1 MRYTYPEHQASGKS
15 AKFQEEHAM
24 KKLILLAAS
33 AAFLSPAL
41 ISSAGAQSVSVR
53 VGEPGY
59 RAYSQQRIV
68 TTGPNC
74 RTTTVRTKRPNGTT
88 SVRKIRKCD

>member
-1 MRYTYPEHQASGKS
+1 MR
-15 AKFQEEHAM
+15 
-24 KKLILLAAS
+24 KLVLLAA
-33 AAFLSPAL
+33 ATAFLSPAL
-41 ISSAGAQSVSVR
+41 ISSTSAQSVSVR
-53 VGEPGY
+53 VGDPGY

-88 SVRKIRKCD
+88 WVRKIRKCD

>member
-1 MRYTYPEHQASGKS
+1 
-15 AKFQEEHAM
+15 M
-24 KKLILLAAS
+24 KKLILLTAAG
-33 AAFLSPAL
+33 AFLTPVV
-41 ISSAGAQSVSVR
+41 ISSASAQSVSVR
-53 VGEPGY
+53 VGDPGY

-88 SVRKIRKCD
+88 WVRKVRKCD

>member
-1 MRYTYPEHQASGKS
+1 MQ
-15 AKFQEEHAM
+15 
-24 KKLILLAAS
+24 KLILLAA
-33 AAFLSPAL
+33 AGAFLNPAL
-41 ISSAGAQSVSVR
+41 ISSASAQSVSVR

-74 RTTTVRTKRPNGTT
+74 RTVTVRTKRPNGTT
-88 SVRKIRKCD
+88 LVRKVRKCD

>member
-1 MRYTYPEHQASGKS
+1 
-15 AKFQEEHAM
+15 M
-24 KKLILLAAS
+24 KKLIVLAAS

-41 ISSAGAQSVSVR
+41 ISSVSAQPVSVR

-59 RAYSQQRIV
+59 RTYSQQRIV

-88 SVRKIRKCD
+88 LVRKVRKCN